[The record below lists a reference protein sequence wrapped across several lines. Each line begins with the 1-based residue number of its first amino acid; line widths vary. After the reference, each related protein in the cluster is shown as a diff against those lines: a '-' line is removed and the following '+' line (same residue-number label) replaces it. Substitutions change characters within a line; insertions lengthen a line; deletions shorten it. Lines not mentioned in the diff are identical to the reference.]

1 MSLRAAPAIVALALI
16 PFTLQA
22 QGDLTPGARVRL
34 WPDCQTSEASE
45 ARPCAPVVGRLV
57 SIDTGRVFIQR
68 AGVSAVAFPLQ
79 PSTRL
84 EVSAG
89 SRHHT
94 LLGLGAGAVVGFG
107 AGMLLASRAGCDN
120 GIFGSA
126 EREDD
131 LCGAYGVVA
140 IPVGAALGAVVG
152 RLIRSERWRPMAA
165 NEAALRLIPGRGHL
179 GLSIRLA
186 L

>member
-1 MSLRAAPAIVALALI
+1 MSLRAGPALVALALV
-16 PFTLQA
+16 PLSLHA
-22 QGDLTPGARVRL
+22 QGGLTPGVRVRL
-34 WPDCQTSEASE
+34 WPDCRASEASK
-45 ARPCAPVVGRLV
+45 AGPCAPVVGRLV
-57 SIDTGRVFIQR
+57 SIDTGRVLIQR
-68 AGVSAVAFPLQ
+68 AGAPAEAFPLE

-107 AGMLLASRAGCDN
+107 AGMLLASNAGCAN
-120 GIFGSA
+120 GFFGSA
-126 EREDD
+126 ETEDD
-131 LCGAYGVVA
+131 VCGAYGIVA

-152 RLIRSERWRPMAA
+152 RLIRSERWRPIAA
-165 NEAALRLIPGRGHL
+165 GGATLRLVPSRGHFA
-179 GLSIRLA
+179 LSIRLA